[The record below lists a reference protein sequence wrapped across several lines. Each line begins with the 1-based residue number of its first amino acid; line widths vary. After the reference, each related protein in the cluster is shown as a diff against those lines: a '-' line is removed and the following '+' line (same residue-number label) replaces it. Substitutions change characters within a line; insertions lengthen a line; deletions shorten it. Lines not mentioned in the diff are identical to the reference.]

1 MKKFLVILFVLALSV
16 PSFAAIAV
24 VDNGDTKL
32 SLYSSIR
39 LLGLYQNVNTNGSAP
54 QVGSNSDLIYSV
66 QGNSRLG
73 LDFAVGNFSTVAE
86 LKFSADNELAG
97 VFRLLY
103 SSYKFDNGLTVMVG
117 RNYTT
122 SETDLWYD
130 NVFELDDGL
139 HGYGTMG
146 VGRQNMLRLSM
157 FNVDLSF
164 IALSND
170 SKSYFANGGSGKI
183 TGGNGTSNS
192 VSKLGIADDIMPA
205 VEIAYNLNFGGLTGK
220 IFGFYSGITI
230 EGTTKIGV
238 EREWI
243 QSASTGFVLQYDV
256 VGITTVLSAF
266 YALNGDYVGAVRWGS
281 SQEAVPNNSSKFNKN
296 GEWEGYNDTHTWG
309 TALSVG
315 YKIMES
321 LDVIVGGGFQSMS
334 ATDNSGY
341 ADTGLLNSY
350 SAYVA
355 LKYSI
360 NEYFSIVPT
369 VGYYVSDVSDGD
381 FTPTSGLIKTR
392 ATLIAGAQ
400 FRVGF

>member
-16 PSFAAIAV
+16 PSFASITV
-24 VDNGDTKL
+24 VDSNDMKL
-32 SLYSSIR
+32 SLFSSIR

-54 QVGSNSDLIYSV
+54 QVGSNSDLVYDL

-73 LDFAVGNFSTVAE
+73 LEFSVGNFFSTAE
-86 LKFSADNELAG
+86 LKFSPDNVPSG
-97 VFRLLY
+97 VFRQLFVG
-103 SSYKFDNGLTVMVG
+103 YKFNNGLKVLVG
-117 RNYTT
+117 RTYTT

-157 FNVDLSF
+157 MNIDLSF
-164 IALSND
+164 LALSKITKNN
-170 SKSYFANGGSGKI
+170 FAKGGSGSI
-183 TGGNGTSNS
+183 NGSSGSGNNVT
-192 VSKLGIADDIMPA
+192 KLGIADDIMPA
-205 VEIAYNLNFGGLTGK
+205 IELAYTLKFGGLSGK
-220 IFGFYSGITI
+220 IFGFYTGITV
-230 EGTTKIGV
+230 EGLTDTDI

-243 QSASTGFVLQYDV
+243 QSASAGFALQYDV

-281 SQEAVPNNSSKFNKN
+281 SQEAVYNNSLKFNKE
-296 GEWEGYNDTHTWG
+296 GKWEGYNDTTTWG
-309 TALSVG
+309 AALSVG
-315 YKIMES
+315 YKIMDT
-321 LDVIVGGGFQSMS
+321 LDITAGGGFQSMS
-334 ATDNSGY
+334 AENNSGY
-341 ADTGLLNSY
+341 AGTGLLNSY

-355 LKYSI
+355 LRYNI
-360 NEYFSIVPT
+360 NNYFTIVPT
-369 VGYYVSDVSDGD
+369 VGYYVSDVSNSD
-381 FTPTSGLIKTR
+381 FIPTGGEIKTR

>member
-1 MKKFLVILFVLALSV
+1 MKKILVILFVLALSV

-54 QVGSNSDLIYSV
+54 QAGSNNDLIYSI

-73 LDFAVGNFSTVAE
+73 LDFEIGNFSTKAE
-86 LKFSADNELAG
+86 LKFSADNDAAG

-117 RNYTT
+117 RNYST

-164 IALSND
+164 IALNNNTKD
-170 SKSYFANGGSGKI
+170 YFANGGSGVS
-183 TGGNGTSNS
+183 GVNTS
-192 VSKLGIADDIMPA
+192 VTKLGIADDVMPA
-205 VEIAYNLNFGGLTGK
+205 LELAYNLKFGGLTGK

-230 EGTTKIGV
+230 EGTTSDGV
-238 EREWI
+238 RREWI
-243 QSASTGFVLQYDV
+243 QSASAGFALQYEII
-256 VGITTVLSAF
+256 GITTVLSAF

-281 SQEAVPNNSSKFNKN
+281 SQEAVPNNSLKFDKK
-296 GEWEGYNDTHTWG
+296 GKWEGYNDTHTWG
-309 TALSVG
+309 AALSIG
-315 YKIMES
+315 YKITDS
-321 LDVIVGGGFQSMS
+321 LDITYGGGFQSMS
-334 ATDNSGY
+334 GESNSGY
-341 ADTGLLNSY
+341 AATGVLNSFSQY
-350 SAYVA
+350 LAIRYN
-355 LKYSI
+355 I
-360 NEYFSIVPT
+360 NEYFTIVPT
-369 VGYYVSDVSDGD
+369 VGYYASIVSDID
-381 FTPTSGLIKTR
+381 FAPSGNLIKMR
-392 ATLIAGAQ
+392 GTLIAGAQ